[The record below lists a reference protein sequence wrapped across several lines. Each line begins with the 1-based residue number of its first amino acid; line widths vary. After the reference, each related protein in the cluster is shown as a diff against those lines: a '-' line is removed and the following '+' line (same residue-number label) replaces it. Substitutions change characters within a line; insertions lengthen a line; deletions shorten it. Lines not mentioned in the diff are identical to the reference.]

1 MDGDSEKDLDNIEEK
16 IKLTTTPICKRAI
29 DTVVGYFR
37 QQNGNTLLILILSMC
52 ILIVLILS
60 INLGIKLKK

>member
-1 MDGDSEKDLDNIEEK
+1 MTFIVHQQMLYGVGVP
-16 IKLTTTPICKRAI
+16 PICKRAI
-29 DTVVGYFR
+29 DTVVGCFR
-37 QQNGNTLLILILSMC
+37 QQSGNTLLILILSMC